1 MTEFKEPMQ
10 PPKWNTFI
18 LTPIITTFIDK
29 CLESIYKYNELDSF
43 YVYIVDQTVKGLDA
57 TALRTKYRNLM
68 VIRTPKSNIH
78 YTGNLGFASANN
90 LAIQLVQTPY
100 FTLINDDIVLLHK
113 DWWQGVLDTFQQVEE
128 ATPDRP
134 AVLVNPA
141 STRLA
146 DWSIGASSG
155 EHFDII
161 SQKDD
166 YTNEDWQFLINSD
179 HYINDRLTL
188 KPNTV
193 IDGVALYCSVFDTKR
208 FLEIGYICE
217 RYYPACG
224 EDYDY
229 SCLAYMK
236 GFRCVGT
243 TKSWVFHWW
252 SSSQKA
258 AQVDDDVKS
267 LMIPELAWNQNHE
280 RWGEGFD
287 VWGYKAPCGEA
298 MRTTDGITA
307 ICPKHPEETY
317 KMPDTISIPL

>member
-1 MTEFKEPMQ
+1 MLEPLQ

-29 CLESIYKYNELDSF
+29 CLDTIYKYNDKDSF
-43 YVYIVDQTVKGLDA
+43 YVYVVDQTKNGLDA
-57 TALRTKYRNLM
+57 NILRDKYKNLM

-78 YTGNLGFASANN
+78 YTGNLGFAAANN

-100 FTLINDDIVLLHK
+100 FTLINDDIELISSK
-113 DWWQGVLDTFQQVEE
+113 WWQGVMDTFALVENQ
-128 ATPDRP
+128 TPDRP

-146 DWSIGASSG
+146 DWSIGNADG
-155 EHFDII
+155 DDFDII
-161 SQKDD
+161 PHKDE
-166 YTNEDWQFLINSD
+166 YTDEDWRHLTQD
-179 HYINDRLTL
+179 EHYVNNRLTL
-188 KPNTV
+188 RPNSV

-208 FLEIGYICE
+208 FLRVGYLCE
-217 RYYPACG
+217 KYFPASG

-258 AQVDDDVKS
+258 AQKEDDVKS
-267 LMIPELAWNQNHE
+267 LMIPELNWNHNHE
-280 RWGEGFD
+280 RWGPGFD

-307 ICPKHPEETY
+307 ACPKHPEETY
-317 KMPDTISIPL
+317 RMPDTITMPL